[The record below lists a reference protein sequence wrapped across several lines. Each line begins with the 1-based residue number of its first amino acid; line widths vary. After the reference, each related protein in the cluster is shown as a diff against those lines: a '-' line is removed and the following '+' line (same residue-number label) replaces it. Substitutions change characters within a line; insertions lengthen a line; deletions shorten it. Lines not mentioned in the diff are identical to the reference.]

1 MKPIAIRTLCEFTD
15 RSGDIDLRYTP
26 APTALEGIEGH
37 QRLQRKRGKHYI
49 AEYPVNQQIN
59 GLNLRGRA
67 DGWDPSKQRVEEIK
81 TFRGDLARQSIGQR
95 TLHQAQL
102 RTYGAMICTEQK
114 LDKIHLRLTYLEV
127 AKDEITTFD
136 ETVSAETLITE
147 LNTRVEQFKRW
158 QTRRDDARKKR
169 DAKLSTLQFAF
180 KDFRKGQRELAEAV
194 FKANRTAR
202 SMLIEAPTGSGK
214 TLGTL
219 YPALRAMPTDEIDC
233 LFYLTTRNTARRI
246 GLDGIDQLRAKNEI
260 PLRVVEMVSKET
272 GCVEPDR
279 LCQGDSCPLAKGF
292 FDRLPEARIDAF
304 LLSDQ
309 NLDQE
314 RLRAIADQH
323 KICPYFLGQEM
334 TRWADVVVADINQ
347 YLAPTALLYA
357 YLHQDDWRASA
368 IIDEAH
374 NLVSRCRDLYSIDLQ
389 QRQFKYETSDTKL
402 NRALE
407 ATKRAWQQFFS
418 DKPENPTFI
427 NYLPEK
433 LEQALQTLCSE
444 LSEQLAK
451 TPDQID
457 LQAMLFTASAYLKL
471 AEPFGDH
478 STVRIA
484 KPSRGKG
491 EISILNLD
499 PSPFLAQR
507 WTALHSATLFSATL
521 RPFDYYHQLLGL
533 DDSTVTGSLPSPF
546 LPGQIKLTINR
557 NIDTRYIAREQ
568 SIDPIARVLIAQCK
582 EHTGNHL
589 FFSSSFSYL
598 AKVEARVKE
607 LAPHIQIHPQ
617 RSGMTPRERQDYLER
632 FTEQSELLG
641 MAVLGGLFSEGVDLV
656 GHRLIGVTV
665 ATLGLPP
672 FDDFHEV
679 MRQNFQE
686 RFNKGYE
693 YTYLYPGI
701 QKVAQAAG
709 RLIRTTD
716 DEGILTL
723 IDPRFATK
731 EIGDLLPTWWPK
743 ERQISDQ

>member
-1 MKPIAIRTLCEFTD
+1 M
-15 RSGDIDLRYTP
+15 
-26 APTALEGIEGH
+26 
-37 QRLQRKRGKHYI
+37 
-49 AEYPVNQQIN
+49 
-59 GLNLRGRA
+59 
-67 DGWDPSKQRVEEIK
+67 
-81 TFRGDLARQSIGQR
+81 
-95 TLHQAQL
+95 
-102 RTYGAMICTEQK
+102 
-114 LDKIHLRLTYLEV
+114 
-127 AKDEITTFD
+127 
-136 ETVSAETLITE
+136 
-147 LNTRVEQFKRW
+147 
-158 QTRRDDARKKR
+158 
-169 DAKLSTLQFAF
+169 
-180 KDFRKGQRELAEAV
+180 
-194 FKANRTAR
+194 
-202 SMLIEAPTGSGK
+202 
-214 TLGTL
+214 
-219 YPALRAMPTDEIDC
+219 
-233 LFYLTTRNTARRI
+233 
-246 GLDGIDQLRAKNEI
+246 
-260 PLRVVEMVSKET
+260 
-272 GCVEPDR
+272 
-279 LCQGDSCPLAKGF
+279 
-292 FDRLPEARIDAF
+292 
-304 LLSDQ
+304 SDQ

-323 KICPYFLGQEM
+323 KICPYFFGQEI

-457 LQAMLFTASAYLKL
+457 LQAMLFTVSAYLKL

-507 WTALHSATLFSATL
+507 WAALHSATLFSATL

-632 FTEQSELLG
+632 FTDQSELLG

-656 GHRLIGVTV
+656 GNRLIGVTV

-679 MRQNFQE
+679 MRQNFE
-686 RFNKGYE
+686 VRFNKGYE

-723 IDPRFATK
+723 IDPRFGTK
-731 EIGDLLPTWWPK
+731 EISDLLPTWWPK
-743 ERQISDQ
+743 ERQTSDQ